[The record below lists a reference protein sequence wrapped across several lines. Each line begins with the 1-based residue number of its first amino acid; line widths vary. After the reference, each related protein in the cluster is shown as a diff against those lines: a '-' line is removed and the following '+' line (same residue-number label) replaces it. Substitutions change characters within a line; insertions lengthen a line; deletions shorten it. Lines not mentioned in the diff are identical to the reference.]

1 MNAGLRRRIVVGSVV
16 PDGSVSNDGYLQSAE
31 AICRSK
37 SHLAPHIRLCS
48 RMQTGY
54 QGAIKRILLY
64 ASHFLIDQGLPIS
77 P

>member
-1 MNAGLRRRIVVGSVV
+1 MNAGLRRRIIVGSVV
-16 PDGSVSNDGYLQSAE
+16 PSGLVSNDGYLQSAE

-37 SHLAPHIRLCS
+37 SHHAPHIRLCS

-64 ASHFLIDQGLPIS
+64 ASRFLIDQGLPIS